1 MVHQGSASNARPHV
15 PIVSGQKLAQL
26 EWDFLSR
33 LSHFTALACSGYHLF
48 RSSQN
53 YLDNKNLSSLEDYRD
68 GLERFLFVSQRNK
81 LFHADGITKLSRRW
95 RKVIEGN
102 SLMEKNTRK
111 GENTYFSLME
121 KGN

>member
-33 LSHFTALACSGYHLF
+33 LSHFTALACSSYHLF
-48 RSSQN
+48 RSSTTSTIRT
-53 YLDNKNLSSLEDYRD
+53 YLLWKTTGTDWNV
-68 GLERFLFVSQRNK
+68 FFFFSQRNK
-81 LFHADGITKLSRRW
+81 LFHADGITKLSQRW

-102 SLMEKNTRK
+102 SLMENNTRK